1 MCRYCSDHYGSV
13 LWDVNNPSVEDVCIT
28 WRKGLERSYYDL
40 PRCTHSLFVPAICE
54 LLPLKCELARRQTC
68 SIGNCLNSVNS
79 VVEFVAR
86 NGVYFSR
93 MYFPIGR
100 SAQFCYVHF
109 EVHLRDLG
117 GVNQRLA
124 WQLYNRDMCCHND
137 DINVLA
143 VKHGNLELDLFS
155 NSVLDAFIEF
165 LCTNYVYRVLI
176 YVYSCTIFIK

>member
-28 WRKGLERSYYDL
+28 WRKGLERSYDLPRCTHSLFVPANDL
-40 PRCTHSLFVPAICE
+40 PRCTHSLFVPAICG

-93 MYFPIGR
+93 MYFPVGR

-117 GVNQRLA
+117 GVIEG
-124 WQLYNRDMCCHND
+124 W
-137 DINVLA
+137 
-143 VKHGNLELDLFS
+143 HGSCITEICTVIKMTSMLFVS
-155 NSVLDAFIEF
+155 YWL
-165 LCTNYVYRVLI
+165 
-176 YVYSCTIFIK
+176 